1 MRRLLC
7 LMLTATVALS
17 GCATARATD
26 NRVYPTAGTRG
37 GRQPIDPKVMA
48 DYLRQLPVGSR
59 VRLSRL
65 KGDEI
70 RGTLMKND
78 GDPVVIQRRARV
90 PEAPIAVPL
99 QNVLAVE
106 LDTPANGNAGRT
118 IAIGAAAAAAG
129 TLTVLFVLA
138 AIFSD

>member
-7 LMLTATVALS
+7 LMLTAAVALS

-26 NRVYPTAGTRG
+26 NRVYPTASTKG
-37 GRQPIDPKVMA
+37 GRQSIDPKVMA